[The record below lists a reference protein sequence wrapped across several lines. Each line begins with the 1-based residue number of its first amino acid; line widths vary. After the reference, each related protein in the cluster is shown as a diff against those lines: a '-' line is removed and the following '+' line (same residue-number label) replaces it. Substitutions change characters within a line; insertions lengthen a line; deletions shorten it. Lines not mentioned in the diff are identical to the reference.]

1 MQFSPLK
8 NPTHF
13 MLFAIYLLLQTA
25 CQPEQ
30 ISLPDTGRKIV
41 LNGLINSDSLICVSV
56 SKSIYVSDSDM
67 VGKDLDNAKVY
78 LYQDGLLIDSLKH
91 DFKVNYWNIFGNYSS
106 KKVKPVPGKEYRI
119 VAKVPGLPD
128 VSATAILPNPVK
140 IEKVD
145 TTAIRFVTYRVIIDG
160 KEYISYEDALKCN
173 IQFSDPLDET
183 NYYLFEVFY
192 KISYQIPIYSRYFT
206 CKDPVVEEYMYDG
219 EINSGQEQ
227 LIGVV
232 FSDKVINGKTYSLT
246 LPISVSTTNGPREVI
261 YFRLYSISENYYKYI
276 RTLNLYNAKHGKPLS
291 EPVQVFSN
299 ITGGYGIFAGAAVSC
314 DSLVFNN

>member
-1 MQFSPLK
+1 MQFSVLK
-8 NPTHF
+8 NPTYF
-13 MLFAIYLLLQTA
+13 LLFAIYLLLQTA

-41 LNGLINSDSLICVSV
+41 LNGLINSDSLIRVSV
-56 SKSIYVSDSDM
+56 SKSIYVSDSDGFA
-67 VGKDLDNAKVY
+67 GKDLDNAEVY

-91 DFKVNYWNIFGNYSS
+91 DFKVSDWIILCPFGNYYS
-106 KKVKPVPGKEYRI
+106 KKVKPLPGKEYRI
-119 VAKVPGLPD
+119 VAKIPGLPD
-128 VSATAILPNPVK
+128 VSVTTILPNPVK

-145 TTAIRFVTYRVIIDG
+145 TASIWLAPY
-160 KEYISYEDALKCN
+160 YQNALKCN
-173 IQFSDPLDET
+173 IQFADPLNET

-192 KISYQIPIYSRYFT
+192 KICYQIPIYSRHFT

-219 EINSGQEQ
+219 EIMSGQEQ

-232 FSDKVINGKTYSLT
+232 FSDKVINGKTYSLN
-246 LPISVSTTNGPREVI
+246 LPISGNPYNYNGMKLRRVI
-261 YFRLYSISENYYKYI
+261 YFRLHSISENYYKYI

-299 ITGGYGIFAGAAVSC
+299 ITGGYGIFASAAVSC